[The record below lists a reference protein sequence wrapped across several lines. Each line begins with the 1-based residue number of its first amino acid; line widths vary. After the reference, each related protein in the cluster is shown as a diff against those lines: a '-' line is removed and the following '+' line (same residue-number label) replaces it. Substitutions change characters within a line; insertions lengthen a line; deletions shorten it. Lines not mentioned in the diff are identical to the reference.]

1 MHLEY
6 WAVVLEFFLTL
17 MLLSPENTQK
27 VALAGCVLHNFLRSQ
42 SPSRYAPAQS
52 LDREDANVN
61 LTEGDWITEIKD
73 CFKLISK
80 QCGNNFLMDAKLV
93 RD

>member
-6 WAVVLEFFLTL
+6 WAVVLEFFLIL
-17 MLLSPENTQK
+17 MLLSSENTQK
-27 VALAGCVLHNFLRSQ
+27 VALASSVLHNFLRSK
-42 SPSRYAPAQS
+42 SPSRYTPPQS

-61 LTEGDWITEIKD
+61 LTEGDWRTEIKD
-73 CFKLISK
+73 YFKSISK